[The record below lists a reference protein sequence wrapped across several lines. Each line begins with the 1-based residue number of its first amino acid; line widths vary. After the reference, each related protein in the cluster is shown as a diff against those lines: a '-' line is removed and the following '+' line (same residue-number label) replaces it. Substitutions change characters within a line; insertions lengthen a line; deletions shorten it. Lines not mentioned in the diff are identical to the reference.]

1 MTMLPEAKL
10 YIDGGMRRAAG
21 DKTYDN
27 VGPWT
32 GEVVGKAADASR
44 EDVIDAIVAARK
56 AFDQTDWASK
66 HAYRFELMK
75 KYRDLLYANR
85 QKLVDISRYE
95 AGAAIGAA
103 ARAQVDGALIGMDGL
118 IESFP
123 HVKFEEDR
131 GIRREYGF
139 DTQRYVTHE
148 AVGVVGA

>member
-1 MTMLPEAKL
+1 MATLPEAKL
-10 YIDGGMRRAAG
+10 YIDGVLRRAAG

-27 VGPWT
+27 IGPWT
-32 GEVVGKAADASR
+32 GEVIGKAADASR
-44 EDVIDAIVAARK
+44 DDVNAAIIAARK
-56 AFDQTDWASK
+56 AFDTTDWSSN
-66 HAYRFELMK
+66 HADRFALMK

-103 ARAQVDGALIGMDGL
+103 ARAQVDGALSGMDGL
-118 IESFP
+118 LECFP

-131 GIRREYGF
+131 GVRREYGF

-148 AVGVVGA
+148 AVGV